1 MSRPLLSVALLLWG
15 WRRGDRPIR
24 VAGLAVLTVTIV
36 KVFAVDAAALTGV
49 LRILSF
55 AGLGGALIGMGKLY
69 GTILGR
75 TPKPAG
81 SPAEASA

>member
-1 MSRPLLSVALLLWG
+1 MDGL
-15 WRRGDRPIR
+15 R
-24 VAGLAVLTVTIV
+24 VAGLAVLTATIV

-55 AGLGGALIGMGKLY
+55 AGLGAALIGMGKLY

-75 TPKPAG
+75 SGDLKIIGEADPRSRPA
-81 SPAEASA
+81 ASE